1 MTQHDFQPED
11 GARMDES
18 QSIDEQPKHHT
29 PQGVTRRDVV
39 LVVQADEAHHRALP
53 RACRRDSHEGLRHL

>member
-1 MTQHDFQPED
+1 MTQHDFQPDD

-29 PQGVTRRDVV
+29 PQGFSDHFALGFTKILRFF
-39 LVVQADEAHHRALP
+39 ADTFFAKRYGHRAIV
-53 RACRRDSHEGLRHL
+53 